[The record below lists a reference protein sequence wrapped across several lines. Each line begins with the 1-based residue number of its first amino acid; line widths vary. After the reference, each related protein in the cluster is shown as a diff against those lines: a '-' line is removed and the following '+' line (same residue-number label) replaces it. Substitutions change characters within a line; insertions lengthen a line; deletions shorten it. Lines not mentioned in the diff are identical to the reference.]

1 MRLRTQTDF
10 VALVAY
16 TPEAH
21 TDVGCGLPLASN
33 FAATAEGK
41 DPNLLSHIAVV
52 DYISSLL

>member
-10 VALVAY
+10 AALVAY

-21 TDVGCGLPLASN
+21 SDVGCGSPLVSN
-33 FAATAEGK
+33 FAVTAEGK

-52 DYISSLL
+52 DYIRSLL